1 MKITDNKQR
10 ERKFMINQLIE
21 GARFSTRAAE
31 EQQLRELRRADAVH
45 LPQGITDVRR
55 VEALWD
61 QAAQC
66 LCTHDLGGSDLAW
79 LTRRTV

>member
-1 MKITDNKQR
+1 
-10 ERKFMINQLIE
+10 MINKLIE

-55 VEALWD
+55 VETFWD
-61 QAAQC
+61 QAAQGFC
-66 LCTHDLGGSDLAW
+66 AHDLGGSDLAW
-79 LTRRTV
+79 LTRRTI